1 MAKEEHVNI
10 RKYPFW
16 KRKEID
22 YFLNAFVHVEKALN
36 EINEMASSQDES
48 DVFDNWEDLDKTEVL
63 EQKLKQIVPRAVEIE
78 PKSCNNQSPVNVI
91 LIGDDAVRSQYVPP
105 EPTVKILKRPS
116 KDAQSQNGDC
126 RPRQPI
132 KTLKQREQEYAEARL
147 RILGEAHSSEK
158 DCDNKISGIQNKVAA
173 VGCEAAAPIVRL
185 PRGPDGTR
193 GFNVRR

>member
-1 MAKEEHVNI
+1 MC
-10 RKYPFW
+10 Y
-16 KRKEID
+16 
-22 YFLNAFVHVEKALN
+22 
-36 EINEMASSQDES
+36 
-48 DVFDNWEDLDKTEVL
+48 DLL
-63 EQKLKQIVPRAVEIE
+63 RF
-78 PKSCNNQSPVNVI
+78 SCKNQSSVNVI

-158 DCDNKISGIQNKVAA
+158 DCDKCVVQMLTLVQLINISCLQ
-173 VGCEAAAPIVRL
+173 
-185 PRGPDGTR
+185 
-193 GFNVRR
+193 